1 MQEIRTYNYTD
12 IVLGQEESFSV
23 TVSEHMI
30 ESFRQNTGDINPLH
44 CDDNF
49 AADLGYPSHVAY
61 GILTASFL
69 STLAGVY
76 MPGQN
81 CLLHE
86 VQVKFI
92 DPVFVGDVLTVKG
105 VVTEKQDLFKR
116 IVIKVTIIKQ
126 NGAKVLRGI
135 VKAGVLK

>member
-61 GILTASFL
+61 GMLTASFL

>member
-61 GILTASFL
+61 G
-69 STLAGVY
+69 
-76 MPGQN
+76 MP
-81 CLLHE
+81 LM
-86 VQVKFI
+86 
-92 DPVFVGDVLTVKG
+92 
-105 VVTEKQDLFKR
+105 
-116 IVIKVTIIKQ
+116 TI
-126 NGAKVLRGI
+126 G
-135 VKAGVLK
+135 